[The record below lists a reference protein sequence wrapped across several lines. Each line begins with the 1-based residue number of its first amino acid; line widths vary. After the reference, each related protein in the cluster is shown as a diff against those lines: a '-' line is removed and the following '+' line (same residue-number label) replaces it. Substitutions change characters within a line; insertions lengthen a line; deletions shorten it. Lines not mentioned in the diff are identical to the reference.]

1 MDALATY
8 LEDHRSGALG
18 AVELLE
24 ALEGREGDPGLG
36 AFAADILGRVKQDVA
51 VLDHI
56 IDRVGER
63 SPLKE
68 AAAWVAQKVA
78 HLKMPGHGND
88 DLGVFE
94 SLEALALG
102 ILGKRS
108 LWEALGRIADG
119 EPRLEGFD
127 FADLMHKAEE
137 QFERVNARRL
147 AMAPAVLFDRAT
159 ERAEAP

>member
-24 ALEGREGDPGLG
+24 ALESRGGDTDLA
-36 AFAADILGRVKQDVA
+36 AFAADILGRVKQDVV
-51 VLDHI
+51 VLDQV

-63 SPLKE
+63 SRLKE
-68 AAAWVAQKVA
+68 AAAWVAQKAA
-78 HLKMPGHGND
+78 HLKMPGD
-88 DLGVFE
+88 DMLGVFE
-94 SLEALALG
+94 SLEALGLG

-119 EPRLEGFD
+119 DRRLAEFD
-127 FADLMHKAEE
+127 FSGLMRKAEE
-137 QFERVNARRL
+137 QFERVNDRRL
-147 AMAPAVLFDRAT
+147 AMAPAVLFDGT
-159 ERAEAP
+159 SERAGVP